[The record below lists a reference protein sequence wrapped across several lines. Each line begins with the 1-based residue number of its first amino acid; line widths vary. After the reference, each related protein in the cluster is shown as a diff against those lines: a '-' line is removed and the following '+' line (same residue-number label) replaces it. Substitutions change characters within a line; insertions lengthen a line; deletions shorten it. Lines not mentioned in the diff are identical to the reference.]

1 MNNSD
6 KVYLD
11 WLYAKNDNIHNPY
24 KSNHQLLRS
33 MLKQQEANKI
43 WLIQTITPR
52 IEVARL

>member
-43 WLIQTITPR
+43 
-52 IEVARL
+52 